1 MSIMRNQP
9 HAWMQLLKNCLV
21 QHINFEEKRFLPP
34 SLTSLKIFMI
44 FLWIKVKEKSSVL
57 TIDYVIPD
65 INYTI
70 SFSFVFKFL
79 MVNVT
84 VSPQLCM
91 LMPFSLHFFFQ
102 VPSPATCFLF
112 NSLNLYSLPRLPFQS
127 CVVVFF
133 FLLTT

>member
-91 LMPFSLHFFFQ
+91 LMPFSLHFLQ
-102 VPSPATCFLF
+102 VPSPAKYFLI
-112 NSLNLYSLPRLPFQS
+112 NSLNLYSLPRYHFS
-127 CVVVFF
+127 ICVFF
-133 FLLTT
+133 FLFTT